1 MMMIEEAGRRGCFA
15 YMHPGVLVFAS
26 RSAAWGAGPV
36 ACPIQWRALSAVV
49 GAWMRD
55 VVDQLFWA
63 LYGLDCLGN
72 ASTAHGI

>member
-26 RSAAWGAGPV
+26 RSAASGAGLEG
-36 ACPIQWRALSAVV
+36 LSAVV

-55 VVDQLFWA
+55 VVDREIRLFWA